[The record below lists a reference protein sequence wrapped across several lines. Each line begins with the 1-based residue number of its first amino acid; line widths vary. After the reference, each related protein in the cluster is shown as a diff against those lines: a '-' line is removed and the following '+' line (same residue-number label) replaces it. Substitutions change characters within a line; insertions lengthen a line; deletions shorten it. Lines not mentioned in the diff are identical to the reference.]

1 MLVNVP
7 MAMATALGL
16 EVVPGIS
23 SAMMKGDKESEIHKK
38 IETTVKFCMI
48 IAIPACV
55 GLSVLGGPL
64 CSYYLVIHLN

>member
-16 EVVPGIS
+16 AVVPGIS
-23 SAMMKGDKESEIHKK
+23 SAMLRGDREEIHSK

-48 IAIPACV
+48 IAIPACGV
-55 GLSVLGGPL
+55 LYPVLGETDHAAA
-64 CSYYLVIHLN
+64 V